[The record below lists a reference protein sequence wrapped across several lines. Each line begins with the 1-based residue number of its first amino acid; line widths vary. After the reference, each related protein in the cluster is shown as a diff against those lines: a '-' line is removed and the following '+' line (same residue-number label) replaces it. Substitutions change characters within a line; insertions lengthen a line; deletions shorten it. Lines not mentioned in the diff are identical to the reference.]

1 MKPGSSRRDF
11 IRRALFGGGIAG
23 LLSRAAPTSAETESR
38 SVDRRKLGRVGA
50 DVSILGLGLA
60 RKTHKKASKA
70 APFFCKFLVLNK
82 LNFTKRTPLR

>member
-1 MKPGSSRRDF
+1 MLLENLLHLLGGWAPVFRQQRT
-11 IRRALFGGGIAG
+11 RA
-23 LLSRAAPTSAETESR
+23 RAVALA
-38 SVDRRKLGRVGA
+38 
-50 DVSILGLGLA
+50 LA